1 MKSAALF
8 LVQTLLGK
16 PPKLSSYPVRWGGG
30 EDEVLPKPCPLN
42 LSDSI
47 YARFKLHNYIPK
59 NSSVRISRKHVNH
72 SSTEKIKKA
81 FENLYCSS
89 ERRRAKARNFSS
101 ETLYGGQFTLRFLPA
116 LRGRINRFFF
126 LFD

>member
-59 NSSVRISRKHVNH
+59 NSSVRISRKHVNQAQQRRQRRYLKIYIVRQ
-72 SSTEKIKKA
+72 SDEGLTLETSAQKLSTA
-81 FENLYCSS
+81 ANLH
-89 ERRRAKARNFSS
+89 
-101 ETLYGGQFTLRFLPA
+101 
-116 LRGRINRFFF
+116 
-126 LFD
+126 